1 MHLLGAWVSSDS
13 ENRGLST
20 ESSTVLSTLQVLLMG
35 DVSLPTPSLNT
46 SWAVQGR
53 RVRDTAQTKGTKEQ
67 ESSGNTWMLQKGIM
81 AKHRSSSPAHS
92 HSM

>member
-1 MHLLGAWVSSDS
+1 MAIFCLLYSSKMHLLGAWVSSDS

-46 SWAVQGR
+46 SWAVPGR
-53 RVRDTAQTKGTKEQ
+53 RVRDTAQTKGTKNRN
-67 ESSGNTWMLQKGIM
+67 SLGIPGCY
-81 AKHRSSSPAHS
+81 KKE
-92 HSM
+92 